1 MSLPPRFE
9 RIERGTG
16 SSWASFGTPSRPALE
31 QTAYF
36 AVNFHGIRVLKGTYV
51 YDCGDNRGT
60 SPHIAPRA
68 AMIAADFARVR
79 VLATES
85 IATPMV
91 EGARTRTRAKDRQGR
106 GQRGLWPEPS
116 SKKMD

>member
-1 MSLPPRFE
+1 MSANMNITVMYLNPLGNSDYDETFAEMIRDYKYPQ
-9 RIERGTG
+9 T
-16 SSWASFGTPSRPALE
+16 
-31 QTAYF
+31 TAYVVSMGGNDVPGKMDNLEYRTYESHI
-36 AVNFHGIRVLKGTYV
+36 VNETVKV
-51 YDCGDNRGT
+51 A

-91 EGARTRTRAKDRQGR
+91 EGARTRTRAKDR
-106 GQRGLWPEPS
+106 
-116 SKKMD
+116 